1 MPKSYTFGMKV
12 AVSIPDPIFD
22 DAEALARRLNI
33 SRSKVYAR
41 ALKEFVANN
50 NGPSLTEQINAALD
64 EIGEEPDPVLLR
76 AGARTSLANTEW

>member
-1 MPKSYTFGMKV
+1 MKV

-22 DAEALARRLNI
+22 EAEALARRMKI

-50 NGPSLTEQINAALD
+50 GRPSLTEQFNAALD
-64 EIGEEPDPVLLR
+64 EIGEEPDPVVLR
-76 AGARTSLANTEW
+76 AGMRTALKNTEW

>member
-1 MPKSYTFGMKV
+1 MKV

-22 DAEALARRLNI
+22 EAEALARRMKI

-50 NGPSLTEQINAALD
+50 DRPSLTEQINAALD
-64 EIGEEPDPVLLR
+64 EIGEEPDPVVLR
-76 AGARTSLANTEW
+76 AGARTALKHTEW